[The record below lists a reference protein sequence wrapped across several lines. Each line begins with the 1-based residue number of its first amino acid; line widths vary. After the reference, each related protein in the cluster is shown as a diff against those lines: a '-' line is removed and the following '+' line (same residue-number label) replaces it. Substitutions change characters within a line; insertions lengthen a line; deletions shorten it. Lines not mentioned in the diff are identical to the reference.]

1 MRETIAP
8 LPRGWRATL
17 IVIWIACAAAATFIG
32 RGEHDAYLLST
43 VPTAGSGINAH
54 ANSLAGYSVFLNGA
68 PRMGENIETWN
79 HVAMFNGAGI
89 AADMYAMRP
98 LYPFLVSCFAWALGV
113 SGACKLVNLIAW
125 ALGTWAAVRVG
136 AETARA
142 WQAGV
147 VAGLLACA
155 GAGWWLHIDD
165 YSAHLLSFATSAVAL
180 LALLRSRV
188 WSRRQPAEIHAAI
201 AAVLVIANLAYNSGL
216 FFVAAYVLLA
226 LPRNTWW
233 HVLLA
238 AAASVAVQ
246 RTWTPLLNFLSDRS
260 FDYYAVE
267 RQLFEGA
274 MRSWPEWLSEGSWLL
289 HSWDVFIDTLVPYAA
304 VVPLIVVGVL
314 APIFGGRAKDADGAP
329 PNIDRGAAVL
339 LLLAIAI
346 PIAATI
352 FYSPTAHARGY
363 LVFGA
368 STAVWGAAGVLFAR
382 LRPGAWRAVGVVCL
396 LIALALSGFL
406 DTAHARGDARA
417 AKLFM
422 WGHGTWNR
430 ATLDSLRASSPTE
443 VLGLAGEA
451 APMIGGGARPMSE
464 VGGFTGGK
472 LVATLPAFKNGA
484 QMLVVR
490 GVLVLAIAVALR
502 LVDGAGLF
510 RVRWWR
516 RKPVVAI
523 SIAVLLLVPSIAAR
537 ARNGGPEIAR
547 HDLYNRALPQCARTV
562 TYEVDVDPSRIERL
576 EYWRAA
582 GTNGAAGAD
591 SATEP
596 MDADVLTGFGWN
608 EGEGVDVEILAG
620 PKSIARFSTEGIGR
634 RRIPIDLDALVA
646 ALREHPQLR
655 VVATRADG
663 ITSVASW
670 QRGDLQG
677 RRIRL
682 DAGEPLVSDAAPA
695 PILEIRVV
703 PRERQYDPRLLL
715 F

>member
-1 MRETIAP
+1 
-8 LPRGWRATL
+8 
-17 IVIWIACAAAATFIG
+17 
-32 RGEHDAYLLST
+32 
-43 VPTAGSGINAH
+43 
-54 ANSLAGYSVFLNGA
+54 
-68 PRMGENIETWN
+68 
-79 HVAMFNGAGI
+79 
-89 AADMYAMRP
+89 
-98 LYPFLVSCFAWALGV
+98 
-113 SGACKLVNLIAW
+113 
-125 ALGTWAAVRVG
+125 
-136 AETARA
+136 
-142 WQAGV
+142 
-147 VAGLLACA
+147 
-155 GAGWWLHIDD
+155 
-165 YSAHLLSFATSAVAL
+165 
-180 LALLRSRV
+180 
-188 WSRRQPAEIHAAI
+188 
-201 AAVLVIANLAYNSGL
+201 
-216 FFVAAYVLLA
+216 
-226 LPRNTWW
+226 
-233 HVLLA
+233 
-238 AAASVAVQ
+238 
-246 RTWTPLLNFLSDRS
+246 
-260 FDYYAVE
+260 
-267 RQLFEGA
+267 

-314 APIFGGRAKDADGAP
+314 APIFGGRAKDADGAS

-346 PIAATI
+346 PIATTI

-510 RVRWWR
+510 RVQWWR

-523 SIAVLLLVPSIAAR
+523 SIAVLLLVPPIAAR

-576 EYWRAA
+576 EHWRAA
-582 GTNGAAGAD
+582 GTNGAGGAD

-608 EGEGVDVEILAG
+608 EGEGVDVEIFAG
-620 PKSIARFSTEGIGR
+620 PKSIARFSTEGRHR
-634 RRIPIDLDALVA
+634 RPIDLDALVA

-663 ITSVASW
+663 IRASHRGSAVICRDDASGSTRASRSRTARRPRRSSRSESCRASGSTILGFFSSEDHPALTSPSPDARCCQLAVA
-670 QRGDLQG
+670 
-677 RRIRL
+677 RL
-682 DAGEPLVSDAAPA
+682 K
-695 PILEIRVV
+695 ILSTST
-703 PRERQYDPRLLL
+703 
-715 F
+715 